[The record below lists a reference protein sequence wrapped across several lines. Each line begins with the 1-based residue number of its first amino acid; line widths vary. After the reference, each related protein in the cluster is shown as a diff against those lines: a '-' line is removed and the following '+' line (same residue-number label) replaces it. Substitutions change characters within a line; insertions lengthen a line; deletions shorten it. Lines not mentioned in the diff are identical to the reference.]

1 MALHMRAHAGV
12 ATPGRSLRSPLH
24 TAAALGP
31 RRVAP
36 TRGGSAQNGGRVQ
49 HIQARAATQP
59 VGASQD
65 YDVYVA
71 EPEMLDAGQE
81 KHVISVFVADEAGL
95 INRVAGVFAR
105 RGSNIDSLAVGLNV
119 DKALFT
125 IVVTGTPLVVSNL
138 VKQLSKLVKVRY
150 VEDITNSRRVE
161 RELVMLKLRA
171 PAGPAR
177 TEVLQLAEIFRAR
190 VVDVS
195 DGTVTLVVSGDPGKT
210 AALQKVVSK
219 FGVMEVCRTGRICLK
234 RGEDLLESLRAAGEG
249 GPASGASAV
258 AMGPLESREGD
269 VYQVDRADMHGVWEV
284 SNVIEPQTYSRDKG
298 LDANEG
304 EYRAHTLSILV
315 ADLPG
320 VLQEVT
326 MVFARRAYN
335 VQSLAV
341 GPAELPGD
349 SRITTVV
356 PGTTASIRTLIKH
369 VKKLVNVKACEDI
382 TAKPYVARELM
393 LVKVRCT
400 PSQRGELRDLSQ
412 IFRMAVIDVGPTT
425 MVLEATGREDKMR
438 AIVDLLEPYG
448 VLETARTGRIALSRE
463 SGVDTKYLESMKSSS
478 RIF

>member
-12 ATPGRSLRSPLH
+12 ATPGSSRSLRSPLH

-59 VGASQD
+59 VGASQGQD

-284 SNVIEPQTYSRDKG
+284 
-298 LDANEG
+298 
-304 EYRAHTLSILV
+304 
-315 ADLPG
+315 
-320 VLQEVT
+320 
-326 MVFARRAYN
+326 
-335 VQSLAV
+335 
-341 GPAELPGD
+341 
-349 SRITTVV
+349 
-356 PGTTASIRTLIKH
+356 
-369 VKKLVNVKACEDI
+369 
-382 TAKPYVARELM
+382 
-393 LVKVRCT
+393 RCT
-400 PSQRGELRDLSQ
+400 PPQRGELRDLSQ